1 MFKKPISNKILLAAG
16 GTGGHIFPA
25 VALASELKGEG
36 YEVHFATDKRGMAFS
51 SHFADWETHSL
62 VAATVYGGGMFA
74 LPLRVLRLTYSLLQA
89 LFLILRL
96 RPAAVVGFGGYPSFA
111 PSLIAILLRTP
122 VLVHEQNAVFGRAN
136 RMLARLGAYV
146 ATSFKDTAN
155 LPKRARRRTRRTG
168 NPLRSSVINETT
180 GGYRFLSTA
189 RPFDLLIFGGSQGAQ
204 VFNKVVPEALSRL
217 SAPLRKRLRVTHQS
231 RAADMTELLEVYNR
245 AGIYAE
251 IRDFYN
257 DMPRRIR
264 RAHLVVSRAGAST
277 VSELAAI
284 GAPSILVPLP
294 GALDAD
300 QLNNTRELASKGGCW
315 VMPQSLFLAGRL
327 AAKIEAL
334 MENPERLLEASEAA
348 RSVRVLDAARKLS
361 RYAICL
367 AHRKPIQLEASAYS
381 SAFGDTKSAQA
392 GNGA

>member
-1 MFKKPISNKILLAAG
+1 MSKKPISNKILLAAG

-25 VALASELKGEG
+25 VALAGELAEEG

-51 SHFADWETHSL
+51 SHFNDCETHAL
-62 VAATVYGGGMFA
+62 VAATVYGGGIFA
-74 LPLRVLRLTYSLLQA
+74 LPVRLLRLAYSLLQA
-89 LFLILRL
+89 FVLILRV
-96 RPAAVVGFGGYPSFA
+96 RPSVVVGFGGYPSFA
-111 PSLIAILLRTP
+111 PSLMAMLLRVP

-136 RMLARLGAYV
+136 RMLARLGAHV
-146 ATSFKDTAN
+146 ATSFKDTSD

-168 NPLRSSVINETT
+168 NPLRNSVIEETS
-180 GGYRFLSTA
+180 GGYRFLSSS

-204 VFNKVVPEALSRL
+204 VFNKVVPEAMSRL
-217 SAPLRKRLRVTHQS
+217 PEPLRKRLRITHQS
-231 RAADMTELLEVYNR
+231 RAADMTTLLKVYND

-251 IRDFYN
+251 IRDFYD

-264 RAHLVVSRAGAST
+264 RAHLVICRAGAST

-315 VMPQSLFLAGRL
+315 VMPQPLFLAGRL

-334 MENPERLLEASEAA
+334 MENPDRLLEASEAA

-361 RYAICL
+361 RYSICL
-367 AHRKPIQLEASAYS
+367 AHRRPIQLEPGAFS
-381 SAFGDTKSAQA
+381 SSFGSVKSSNI